1 MSRARF
7 SLLTWNVW
15 FGEYAFARRNE
26 YILNLIERQSVD
38 IICLQEVTHE
48 FLSILAQRSRLVA
61 DYDISDNDLSGA
73 TIGSYGVLMMCKK
86 ELQAS
91 YHFTEFPTGMG
102 RSLLSAELAL
112 DGQHS
117 NVGGTFCVG
126 TVHLESLDSA
136 RHFNYC
142 GEIIQGI
149 ALALPG
155 SLLTL
160 AAYDT
165 LTLHSHLD
173 IASNSMLKV
182 EATWLMG
189 TLLLPWLYPL
199 YYVLL
204 FVSRQ
209 ADDDAVCA
217 RKYGPEVWDA
227 YVKAVPYRICPGVY

>member
-61 DYDISDNDLSGA
+61 DYDISDHDLSGA

-136 RHFNYC
+136 RLR
-142 GEIIQGI
+142 IKQG
-149 ALALPG
+149 
-155 SLLTL
+155 
-160 AAYDT
+160 
-165 LTLHSHLD
+165 
-173 IASNSMLKV
+173 
-182 EATWLMG
+182 TW
-189 TLLLPWLYPL
+189 PL
-199 YYVLL
+199 
-204 FVSRQ
+204 
-209 ADDDAVCA
+209 
-217 RKYGPEVWDA
+217 
-227 YVKAVPYRICPGVY
+227 

>member
-126 TVHLESLDSA
+126 TVQPTLLPTSA
-136 RHFNYC
+136 SASAS
-142 GEIIQGI
+142 GI
-149 ALALPG
+149 HAPINGAVLGGAIAGALVGAALLVG
-155 SLLTL
+155 
-160 AAYDT
+160 AAYYVMVVAPVSVGPATSDQC
-165 LTLHSHLD
+165 
-173 IASNSMLKV
+173 IAVALNSASSVMDEL
-182 EATWLMG
+182 
-189 TLLLPWLYPL
+189 
-199 YYVLL
+199 
-204 FVSRQ
+204 
-209 ADDDAVCA
+209 
-217 RKYGPEVWDA
+217 
-227 YVKAVPYRICPGVY
+227 

>member
-136 RHFNYC
+136 RLR
-142 GEIIQGI
+142 IKQG
-149 ALALPG
+149 
-155 SLLTL
+155 
-160 AAYDT
+160 
-165 LTLHSHLD
+165 
-173 IASNSMLKV
+173 
-182 EATWLMG
+182 TW
-189 TLLLPWLYPL
+189 PL
-199 YYVLL
+199 
-204 FVSRQ
+204 
-209 ADDDAVCA
+209 
-217 RKYGPEVWDA
+217 
-227 YVKAVPYRICPGVY
+227 